1 MLKVKA
7 VMLNVYFKLL
17 VNISL
22 NPSNKIMWNAVQFI
36 CDFLTHIYSIIFG
49 LVL

>member
-7 VMLNVYFKLL
+7 VMLNLYFKLR
-17 VNISL
+17 VNISI

-36 CDFLTHIYSIIFG
+36 CDFLPHIYSIILG
-49 LVL
+49 MVL